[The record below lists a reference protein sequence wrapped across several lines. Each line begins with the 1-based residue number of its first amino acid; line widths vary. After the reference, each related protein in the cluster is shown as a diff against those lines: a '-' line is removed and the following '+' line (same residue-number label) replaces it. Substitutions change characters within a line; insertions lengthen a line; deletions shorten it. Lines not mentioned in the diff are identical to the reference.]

1 MKIFE
6 KSYLYKLYDKTHA
19 FDVKMKVSLS
29 GLFYAAFLLNIL
41 ILEIESTEECNL
53 REGLAK

>member
-1 MKIFE
+1 MKLFE

-29 GLFYAAFLLNIL
+29 GFFTQH
-41 ILEIESTEECNL
+41 SF
-53 REGLAK
+53 